1 LLKKNKKK
9 KTKYNDCIENFSFHE
24 QNQIFLVFLLKIIFQ
39 KMEKAIKTSA
49 KV

>member
-1 LLKKNKKK
+1 MIALKILVFMNK
-9 KTKYNDCIENFSFHE
+9 TQF
-24 QNQIFLVFLLKIIFQ
+24 FLVFLLKIIFQ

>member
-9 KTKYNDCIENFSFHE
+9 QNIMIALKILVFMNKTKF
-24 QNQIFLVFLLKIIFQ
+24 FLVFLLKIIFQ